1 LLEWD
6 QPAVIVAIP
15 GHTPG
20 SVSLLFSRARTLIA
34 GHAIA
39 SHEGEPMLGV
49 FNSDPDQARQSFRAL
64 AELDIDVACFGHGE
78 PLLDNA
84 RERLAG
90 VAARL

>member
-1 LLEWD
+1 
-6 QPAVIVAIP
+6 
-15 GHTPG
+15 
-20 SVSLLFSRARTLIA
+20 
-34 GHAIA
+34 
-39 SHEGEPMLGV
+39 MLGV